1 MIISYLVDSQEFQ
14 KYEDKFSSFRFCGK
28 FSEFFFFFY
37 RILISIFIGTYGA
50 TCKKNTYIQ
59 PKKLDYDDSFGADI
73 SSICTASIFIRINF
87 FSLFVYVRIISI
99 PLIRLYIQIS
109 KYISVR
115 QKYSFDYLTSSSHF
129 EKTYFILATRIC
141 MNFFRQNIRA
151 RYSCSSFRLNK
162 FVYLLFFLFFTFK
175 SLLMRFLY
183 RMHQ

>member
-28 FSEFFFFFY
+28 FSEFFFFFLWNPHFY
-37 RILISIFIGTYGA
+37 FYWNIWRDVQ
-50 TCKKNTYIQ
+50 KNTYIQ

-73 SSICTASIFIRINF
+73 SSICTASIFIRIDL

-151 RYSCSSFRLNK
+151 RYLSG
-162 FVYLLFFLFFTFK
+162 
-175 SLLMRFLY
+175 
-183 RMHQ
+183 